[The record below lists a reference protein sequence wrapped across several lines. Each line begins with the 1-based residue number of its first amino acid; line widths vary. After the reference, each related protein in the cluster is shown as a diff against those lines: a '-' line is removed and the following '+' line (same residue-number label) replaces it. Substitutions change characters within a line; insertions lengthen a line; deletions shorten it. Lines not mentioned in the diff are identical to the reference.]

1 MNGPWKEEIGDS
13 KRTGA
18 AGFHPSAWGIRVAS
32 WLFSKDRRLDRYIYT
47 SFRRKRK
54 AATRLYRAKK
64 TREKRADCL
73 LIISWIVDLEKGRE
87 NIENIR
93 RNVEILA
100 SVRMYLTVDKKVS
113 IYIDSFI
120 ENNIEQN

>member
-1 MNGPWKEEIGDS
+1 MLPPDCFPKIADWID
-13 KRTGA
+13 
-18 AGFHPSAWGIRVAS
+18 IYI
-32 WLFSKDRRLDRYIYT
+32 YIYT

-54 AATRLYRAKK
+54 AATQLYRARK

-100 SVRMYLTVDKKVS
+100 SVRMFLTVDKKVS
-113 IYIDSFI
+113 ICIVLLKI
-120 ENNIEQN
+120 ILNKIN